1 MFLDLKDPWPP
12 APPNRQPEP
21 EPAPQ
26 LTPRRQH
33 IIVLI
38 VAVNLL
44 FMLIGP
50 LAGSSV
56 IEGLVRALQ

>member
-1 MFLDLKDPWPP
+1 
-12 APPNRQPEP
+12 
-21 EPAPQ
+21 
-26 LTPRRQH
+26 
-33 IIVLI
+33 VLI

>member
-12 APPNRQPEP
+12 APPNRQPAS
-21 EPAPQ
+21 APR
-26 LTPRRQH
+26 LTPRRQR
-33 IIVLI
+33 IVVLI

-44 FMLIGP
+44 FLLIGP

-56 IEGLVRALQ
+56 VEGLAQLLH